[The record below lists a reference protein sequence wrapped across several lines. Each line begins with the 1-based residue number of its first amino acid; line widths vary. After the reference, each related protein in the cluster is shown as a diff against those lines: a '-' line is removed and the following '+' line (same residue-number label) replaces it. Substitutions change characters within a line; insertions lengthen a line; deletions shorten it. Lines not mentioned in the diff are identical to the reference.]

1 MSQDIPLLWLS
12 WSDLTHIESN
22 FMGLRGWVRKNWKG
36 LCPPTYFDSA
46 SYLGSLQ
53 QCFSVFKP
61 LSKCSEMLLLLL
73 LSFLCWYET
82 VNVKTL
88 PFISLILTW
97 PWQSLNSRYRY
108 SPDSSS
114 WVSFRAYSQLE
125 RPKTRLA
132 FWERACQEMLLQ
144 TYCVSIWPQQQRE
157 ATKKKKKKEKN
168 KMEKWVY
175 KQQFGI
181 MWVQKI

>member
-1 MSQDIPLLWLS
+1 ML
-12 WSDLTHIESN
+12 
-22 FMGLRGWVRKNWKG
+22 
-36 LCPPTYFDSA
+36 
-46 SYLGSLQ
+46 
-53 QCFSVFKP
+53 
-61 LSKCSEMLLLLL
+61 LLLLL

-88 PFISLILTW
+88 LFISLILTW
-97 PWQSLNSRYRY
+97 PWQSLISRYRY

-144 TYCVSIWPQQQRE
+144 TYCVSIWPQQQWE
-157 ATKKKKKKEKN
+157 ATKKKKKEK
-168 KMEKWVY
+168 K
-175 KQQFGI
+175 
-181 MWVQKI
+181 KIRWRNGFTSNSLGSCGSRRYSFYIYPLPLGWNPQETSLNPFIEWNVFRNLL